1 MAFLSGHY
9 VVFVTAIIKQPFSIP
24 DWKRS
29 DESQEFSG
37 RANPPRAVAKPCQ
50 GSPPCAVAGDGR
62 WDAFIRNAAAWLTLR
77 HISPGR

>member
-29 DESQEFSG
+29 DESQEVSG
-37 RANPPRAVAKPCQ
+37 RANSPRAQ
-50 GSPPCAVAGDGR
+50 
-62 WDAFIRNAAAWLTLR
+62 
-77 HISPGR
+77 